1 MEPLP
6 AQQLVVGRQYVFS
19 GKRDV
24 NPAWFGLF
32 KSMHGTFVGY
42 YHNTA
47 GYCMQRFRDV
57 TQWNTFEPTDL
68 YNPTVEKR
76 HFPSD
81 YSCVRVQESIY
92 DCSRVSRYDERT
104 TRELIRRSILYNRRQ
119 VERGLTGTISLGGE
133 FVSIPRVLIQ
143 LIASYGPPLD

>member
-6 AQQLVVGRQYVFS
+6 AQQLVVGSRYIFS

-42 YHNTA
+42 YHNAA

-68 YNPTVEKR
+68 YDPTVEKR

-81 YSCVRVQESIY
+81 YSWVRVQESVY
-92 DCSRVSRYDERT
+92 DCSRASRYDERT
-104 TRELIRRSILYNRRQ
+104 THELVRRSRLRICRQ
-119 VERGLTGTISLGGE
+119 AERGLTGTISLGSE
-133 FVSIPRVLIQ
+133 SISLPRDLIK
-143 LIASYGPPLD
+143 LIASFVPTLD